1 MSHLTEEQL
10 NLYLDNELSPGE
22 RAAVEAHLAGCEA
35 CRIELVSM
43 QTLFT
48 ALDTLQLETLT
59 ADLVPL
65 VLDDIATERRRIIR
79 RQRVGWLVPGLQ
91 GVAII
96 LLLLFGWSALAMRYD
111 ELAQRIPREALY
123 ATWVNTLARSN
134 IFWAATITH
143 WQTWWR
149 ETMTGLLDLPAVLG
163 QTTSQQWP
171 QFSGLGLT
179 TPQIIIISFAAVL
192 MWLVGNSILLRKVAG
207 TNPSHHPNH

>member
-22 RAAVEAHLAGCEA
+22 RATVAAHLASCEA

-48 ALDTLQLETLT
+48 ALDTLQLETLA
-59 ADLVPL
+59 ADLAPL
-65 VLDDIATERRRIIR
+65 VLDDIAAERQRAIRRR
-79 RQRVGWLVPGLQ
+79 RVGWLAPGLQ
-91 GVAII
+91 GVAVI
-96 LLLLFGWSALAMRYD
+96 LLLLFGRSTLVMRYGK
-111 ELAQRIPREALY
+111 LAQHIPAETLY
-123 ATWVNTLARSN
+123 ATWANTLAQSG
-134 IFWAATITH
+134 IFWTATITH
-143 WQTWWR
+143 WQTWWS
-149 ETMTGLLDLPAVLG
+149 ETITGLLDLPAALG
-163 QTTSQQWP
+163 QTISQWP